1 MVRSDRLYI
10 GGSWVNP
17 SGSDTIQVVNPA
29 TEEVIG
35 SVPMAGPDD
44 ADRAVEAAAAALPA
58 WRASTIAER
67 TQLLRGLADG
77 LRTRRDELAALITD
91 EVGSPLAFSR
101 DQQVGLPIDVVEAM
115 ADLLP
120 QVPWVERAG
129 TAEVVREPVGVV
141 VAITPWNYPLHQA
154 VLKVAAALAAGCAVV
169 LKPSEVAPLSAFVLA
184 EVLDGLGLPPGAF
197 NLVTGFGPVV
207 GEALAGHRLVDM
219 ISLTGSTRA
228 GQRIMELA
236 APTIKKVA
244 LELGGKS
251 ATVVLD
257 DADIA
262 KVVPGAVAHAFRNT
276 GQNCSAL
283 SRLIVPRDRLAEV
296 ERIAADV
303 AESWSVGD
311 PRDAETQMGPLV
323 TSEHRDRV
331 LGMVGA
337 ALKRGTARL
346 VAGGAEPPDGLSR
359 GYFVPP
365 TVFSDV
371 DVDSELAQEEV
382 FGPVLCIFPADDTD
396 DAVRIANSTRYG
408 LSGAVWSADAS
419 RARDVAL
426 RIRTGRV
433 AVNGGPFSVFAPF
446 GGRGQS
452 GVGSEFGKYGI
463 EEFLV
468 LKTLQI

>member
-10 GGSWVNP
+10 DGSWVKP
-17 SGSDTIQVVNPA
+17 SGMETADVVNPT
-29 TEEVIG
+29 TEEIIG
-35 SVPMAGPDD
+35 SVPMADPADV
-44 ADRAVEAAAAALPA
+44 DRAVRAATLAFPI
-58 WRASTIAER
+58 WRKSTIAER
-67 TQLLRGLADG
+67 TQLLGGLASG
-77 LRTRRDELAALITD
+77 LRARREELAALITD
-91 EVGSPLAFSR
+91 EVGSPLGFSR
-101 DQQVGLPIDVVEAM
+101 DQQVGLPIDVVDAM
-115 ADLLP
+115 AELLP
-120 QVPWVERAG
+120 EIPWVERAG
-129 TAEVVREPVGVV
+129 TAEVVREPIGVV

-154 VLKVAAALAAGCAVV
+154 VLKVAAALAAGCTVI

-184 EVLDGLGLPPGAF
+184 EILDGLELPPGAF
-197 NLVTGFGPVV
+197 NLLSGSGPVA
-207 GEALAGHRLVDM
+207 GEALARHPMVDM
-219 ISLTGSTRA
+219 ISLTGSSRA
-228 GQRIMELA
+228 GQRVMELA
-236 APTIKKVA
+236 APAIKKVA

-283 SRLIVPRDRLAEV
+283 SRLIVPRARLAEV
-296 ERIAADV
+296 EAIAADV
-303 AESWSVGD
+303 ADSWSVGD
-311 PRDAETQMGPLV
+311 PHDADTQMGPLV

-331 LGMVGA
+331 LGMVA
-337 ALKRGTARL
+337 AAINGGARL
-346 VAGGAEPPDGLSR
+346 IAGGVEPPDGLSR
-359 GYFVPP
+359 GYFVRP
-365 TVFSDV
+365 TVFSAV

-382 FGPVLCIFPADDTD
+382 FGPVLSIFPADDTD

-408 LSGAVWSADAS
+408 LSGAVWSADAG

-426 RIRTGRV
+426 LMRTGRV

-452 GVGSEFGKYGI
+452 GVGAEFGKYGI

>member
-10 GGSWVNP
+10 GGSWVTP
-17 SGSDTIQVVNPA
+17 SGTETVDVINPT
-29 TEEVIG
+29 TEKVIG
-35 SVPMAGPDD
+35 SVPMADPAD
-44 ADRAVEAAAAALPA
+44 ADRAVRAATLAFAI
-58 WRASTIAER
+58 WRMSTIAER
-67 TQLLRGLADG
+67 VKLLRDLADG
-77 LRTRRDELAALITD
+77 LRARSEELTELITD
-91 EVGSPLAFSR
+91 EVGSPLGFSR
-101 DQQVGLPIDVVEAM
+101 DQQVGLPIKVVDAM

-120 QVPWVERAG
+120 EIPWVEQAG
-129 TAEVVREPVGVV
+129 TAEVVREPIGVV

-154 VLKVAAALAAGCAVV
+154 VLKVAAALAAGCTVI

-184 EVLDGLGLPPGAF
+184 EILDGLGLPAGAF
-197 NLVTGFGPVV
+197 NLVSGTGPVA
-207 GEALAGHRLVDM
+207 GEALVRHPMVDM

-236 APTIKKVA
+236 APSIKKVA

-283 SRLIVPRDRLAEV
+283 SRLIVPRARLAEV
-296 ERIAADV
+296 EAIAADV
-303 AESWSVGD
+303 AGSWSVGD
-311 PRDAETQMGPLV
+311 PHDAETQMGPLV

-331 LGMVGA
+331 LGMVEA
-337 ALKRGTARL
+337 AVKGGARL
-346 VAGGAEPPDGLSR
+346 IAGGIEPPEGLSH
-359 GYFVPP
+359 GYFVRP
-365 TVFSDV
+365 TVFSAV
-371 DVDSELAQEEV
+371 DVESELAQEEV
-382 FGPVLCIFPADDTD
+382 FGPVLSIFPADDTD

-408 LSGAVWSADAS
+408 LSGAVWSADAG

-426 RIRTGRV
+426 RMRTGRV
-433 AVNGGPFSVFAPF
+433 TVNGGPFSVYAPF

-452 GVGSEFGKYGI
+452 GVGAEFGKYGI